1 MGKLGDFILYLRVD
15 LLYLDSCQTILLEQ
29 LTLAA
34 KVHLVVVSEER
45 RVVES
50 TLDREVVGRRLTP

>member
-15 LLYLDSCQTILLEQ
+15 LLYLDPCQTILLEQ